1 MNHKFQ
7 SKAERTAIGLPVE
20 NGVRGRGGNRSLES
34 KAVARRPEA
43 KTEKAGIRKEE
54 VVGIHN
60 LPNQRLEKENTL
72 TRFQVVHSPQKFV
85 ADLGVQME
93 LCRWSL
99 LVAHLCI
106 EGTQTRAEV
115 GEDVK
120 GPVNLTSHLL
130 EVRKLWVLITD
141 CELVDSKNEV

>member
-1 MNHKFQ
+1 M
-7 SKAERTAIGLPVE
+7 V
-20 NGVRGRGGNRSLES
+20 
-34 KAVARRPEA
+34 RRPEA
-43 KTEKAGIRKEE
+43 KAEKAGIRKEE
-54 VVGIHN
+54 VVSIHN
-60 LPNQRLEKENTL
+60 LPIQRLEKENTL
-72 TRFQVVHSPQKFV
+72 TRFQVVRSLQKFV
-85 ADLGVQME
+85 ADLGVQIE
-93 LCRWSL
+93 LYQWFL

-120 GPVNLTSHLL
+120 GLVNPTSHLL